1 MRFPYALLPLLVTPA
16 ALAENNDTFFS
27 PILPGFHPD
36 PSCISVPELDWTFFC
51 ATSSF
56 AAFPGV
62 PIHASKDLVHWK
74 LISNALARP
83 EQLPDL
89 AIINGSTSGIW
100 APSLRYHDGTFYI
113 MTTLVF
119 DHEPQSN
126 LSRWDNFLIS
136 TTDPYNSTA
145 WSDPIHFPFVGYDT
159 DPFWDPQDN
168 NKTYVTGS
176 HAYRIYP
183 AITQAPIDL
192 DTGKLEYD
200 PVILWNGTGG
210 NAPEGPHVYY
220 KDDYYYLMIA
230 ESGTGIGH
238 METIARSQSLNG
250 ESYHAY
256 DGNPIVTN
264 ANTSAYFQT
273 VGHADLFQ
281 DRKGQWWGVA
291 LSTRSGPEYEVFPM
305 GRESVLAPVTWEEGG
320 WPIWTN
326 ITGKMEGWPLPPPE
340 AITQGEGQLLN
351 TPDHLTFPPNST
363 LPPHLIHWRIPVR
376 ENYQVSAPNHP
387 NTLQLTASVLNLT
400 GHDGVTA
407 LHAQGQT
414 FLARRQVDTFFTFAA
429 NLDISDLRRE
439 GDEAGV
445 SVFLTQNHHYDLG
458 IVMLPS
464 SSSSSSSPTSHQS
477 DPSTPLLTPHFR
489 LRGISSSSSS
499 TTDFPTLIL
508 PLNPTWLSPPW
519 PSPDRSH
526 TTPTSNPIRLAITA
540 TNLTHYAL
548 SAAPAGAEHLRQ
560 TLGYAAAAGV
570 SYGFTGAL
578 VGVYASVNGRVEGGE
593 EGMGKGKKGGWK
605 QGWEGG
611 RGGRD
616 DGEREGGEGAGMKG
630 EEEDEGEEDA
640 GVSSRARL
648 PKVWVSEWEYMGLG
662 QVRS

>member
-1 MRFPYALLPLLVTPA
+1 MRFQDAVLSLLVPI
-16 ALAENNDTFFS
+16 ALAETNDTFFN

-56 AAFPGV
+56 SAFPGI

-89 AIINGSTSGIW
+89 AIVNGSTSGIW
-100 APSLRYHDGTFYI
+100 APSIRYHDGTFYI

-126 LSRWDNFLIS
+126 VSRWDNFLIS

-192 DTGKLEYD
+192 TTGELEYD

-210 NAPEGPHVYY
+210 QAPEGPHVYY

-230 ESGTGIGH
+230 EGGTGIGH
-238 METIARSQSLNG
+238 METIARSRSLHD
-250 ESYHAY
+250 EYYHAY
-256 DGNPIVTN
+256 EGNPIVTN

-305 GRESVLAPVTWEEGG
+305 GRESVLAPVTWPEGG
-320 WPIWTN
+320 WPIWSN
-326 ITGKMEGWPLPPPE
+326 ITGKMEGWPLPPSEEP
-340 AITQGEGQLLN
+340 ITQGEGKLIN
-351 TPDHLTFPPNST
+351 TPDDLTFPPNST
-363 LPPHLIHWRIPVR
+363 LPPQLIHWRIPVR
-376 ENYQVSAPNHP
+376 ENYQVSAPDHP
-387 NTLQLTASVLNLT
+387 NSLQLTASVLNLT
-400 GHDGVTA
+400 GYDGVTA
-407 LHAQGQT
+407 FHPQGQT
-414 FLARRQVDTFFTFAA
+414 FIARRQVDTFFTYSV
-429 NLDISDLRRE
+429 NLDISDLTAE
-439 GDEAGV
+439 EDEAGV

-464 SSSSSSSPTSHQS
+464 SSSSPTDDPPSNTSS
-477 DPSTPLLTPHFR
+477 LTPHFR
-489 LRGISSSSSS
+489 LRGISSSSTSAP
-499 TTDFPTLIL
+499 DFPTLIL
-508 PLNPTWLSPPW
+508 PINQTWLDRPESP
-519 PSPDRSH
+519 
-526 TTPTSNPIRLAITA
+526 NLLRLEIKAS
-540 TNLTHYAL
+540 NLTHYAL

-560 TLGYAAAAGV
+560 TLGYAPARGV
-570 SYGFTGAL
+570 SYGFTGVL
-578 VGVYASVNGRVEGGE
+578 VGVYASVNGREVVDVEVGGDGEEGGRWHGDDGHGHGNGGYGGE
-593 EGMGKGKKGGWK
+593 EEEAGG
-605 QGWEGG
+605 G
-611 RGGRD
+611 D
-616 DGEREGGEGAGMKG
+616 
-630 EEEDEGEEDA
+630 
-640 GVSSRARL
+640 SL
-648 PKVWVSEWEYMGLG
+648 PKVW
-662 QVRS
+662 

>member
-1 MRFPYALLPLLVTPA
+1 MRLQDTILSLLLLAA
-16 ALAENNDTFFS
+16 ALAENNDTFFN

-56 AAFPGV
+56 AAFPGI

-74 LISNALARP
+74 LVSNALARP

-126 LSRWDNFLIS
+126 FSRWDNFLIS
-136 TTDPYNSTA
+136 TTDPYSSTA

-192 DTGKLEYD
+192 NTGELEYD

-220 KDDYYYLMIA
+220 KDGYYYLMIA
-230 ESGTGIGH
+230 EGGTGIGH
-238 METIARSQSLNG
+238 METIARSRSLNG
-250 ESYHAY
+250 EYYHAY

-291 LSTRSGPEYEVFPM
+291 LSTRSGPEYKVFPM

-320 WPIWTN
+320 WPTWTN
-326 ITGKMEGWPLPPPE
+326 ITGKMEGWPLPPSE

-351 TPDHLTFPPNST
+351 TPDHLTFPPNSP
-363 LPPHLIHWRIPVR
+363 LPPHLIHWRIPIR

-387 NTLQLTASVLNLT
+387 NALQLTASVLNLT
-400 GHDGVTA
+400 GYDGATT
-407 LHAQGQT
+407 LHPQGQT
-414 FLARRQVDTFFTFAA
+414 FLSRRQVDTFFTFAA
-429 NLDISDLRRE
+429 NLDISDLGRE
-439 GDEAGV
+439 EDEAGI

-464 SSSSSSSPTSHQS
+464 SPSSPT
-477 DPSTPLLTPHFR
+477 DPPSTTASLTPHFR

-499 TTDFPTLIL
+499 SSPQTDFPTLIL
-508 PLNPTWLSPPW
+508 PLNHTWLDNPEE
-519 PSPDRSH
+519 
-526 TTPTSNPIRLAITA
+526 TPNLPLLRLEIKA
-540 TNLTHYAL
+540 TNRTHYAL
-548 SAAPAGAEHLRQ
+548 SAAPAGAEHVRQ
-560 TLGYAAAAGV
+560 TLGYAPAAGV

-578 VGVYASVNGRVEGGE
+578 VGVYASVNGRE
-593 EGMGKGKKGGWK
+593 EGMGKEVGWE
-605 QGWEGG
+605 QGWERGCGG
-611 RGGRD
+611 V
-616 DGEREGGEGAGMKG
+616 GEGEGEGEEAGD
-630 EEEDEGEEDA
+630 EEDEGEA
-640 GVSSRARL
+640 GGSRALL
-648 PKVWVSEWEYMGLG
+648 PKVW
-662 QVRS
+662 

>member
-1 MRFPYALLPLLVTPA
+1 MRLQDTIPSLLLSAA
-16 ALAENNDTFFS
+16 ALAENNDTFFN

-56 AAFPGV
+56 AAFPGI

-126 LSRWDNFLIS
+126 FSRWDNFLIS

-192 DTGKLEYD
+192 NTGELEYD

-230 ESGTGIGH
+230 EGGTGIGH
-238 METIARSQSLNG
+238 METIARSRSLNG
-250 ESYHAY
+250 EYYHAY

-291 LSTRSGPEYEVFPM
+291 LSTRSGPEYEVFSM

-320 WPIWTN
+320 WPIWSN
-326 ITGKMEGWPLPPPE
+326 ITGKMEGWPLPASE

-363 LPPHLIHWRIPVR
+363 LPPHLTHWRIPVR
-376 ENYQVSAPNHP
+376 ENHQVSAPNHP

-407 LHAQGQT
+407 FHRQGQT

-439 GDEAGV
+439 EDEAGI
-445 SVFLTQNHHYDLG
+445 SIFLTQNHHYDLG

-464 SSSSSSSPTSHQS
+464 PSPT
-477 DPSTPLLTPHFR
+477 DPPSTTPSLTPHFR

-499 TTDFPTLIL
+499 SSAPTGFPTLIL
-508 PLNPTWLSPPW
+508 PLNHTWLSPF
-519 PSPDRSH
+519 PSPSH
-526 TTPTSNPIRLAITA
+526 PNPTPNSIRLAITA
-540 TNLTHYAL
+540 SNRTHYAL

-560 TLGYAAAAGV
+560 TLGYAPAAGV

-578 VGVYASVNGRVEGGE
+578 VGVYASVNGRVEGE
-593 EGMGKGKKGGWK
+593 EGMGKGKKGGRD
-605 QGWEGG
+605 QQDWERGC
-611 RGGRD
+611 GGRD
-616 DGEREGGEGAGMKG
+616 GEGGEGAAWIK
-630 EEEDEGEEDA
+630 EAEEDEGEEDA
-640 GVSSRARL
+640 GGSSRGPL
-648 PKVWVSEWEYMGLG
+648 PKVWVSEWEYEGWG

>member
-1 MRFPYALLPLLVTPA
+1 MRFQYGLLPLLVMPA
-16 ALAENNDTFFS
+16 ALAETNDTFFN

-36 PSCISVPELDWTFFC
+36 PSCISVPELNWTFFC

-56 AAFPGV
+56 SAFPGI

-100 APSLRYHDGTFYI
+100 APSIRYHDGTFYI

-126 LSRWDNFLIS
+126 VSRWDNFLIS

-192 DTGKLEYD
+192 TTGELEYD

-210 NAPEGPHVYY
+210 QAPEGPHVYY

-230 ESGTGIGH
+230 EGGTGIGH
-238 METIARSQSLNG
+238 METIARSRSLND
-250 ESYHAY
+250 EYYHAY
-256 DGNPIVTN
+256 EGNPIVTN

-305 GRESVLAPVTWEEGG
+305 GRESVLAPVTWPEGG
-320 WPIWTN
+320 WPIWSN
-326 ITGKMEGWPLPPPE
+326 ITGKMEGWPLPPSEP
-340 AITQGEGQLLN
+340 ITQGEGKLIN
-351 TPDHLTFPPNST
+351 TPDDLTFPPNST
-363 LPPHLIHWRIPVR
+363 LPPQLIHWRIPVR
-376 ENYQVSAPNHP
+376 ENYQVSAPDHP
-387 NTLQLTASVLNLT
+387 NSLQLTASVLNLT
-400 GHDGVTA
+400 GYDGVTA
-407 LHAQGQT
+407 FHPQGQT
-414 FLARRQVDTFFTFAA
+414 FLARRQVDTFFTYSV
-429 NLDISDLRRE
+429 NLDISDLTAE
-439 GDEAGV
+439 EDEAGV

-458 IVMLPS
+458 IVMLPPS
-464 SSSSSSSPTSHQS
+464 SSSTSSPT
-477 DPSTPLLTPHFR
+477 DDPPSTDTAPLTPHFR
-489 LRGISSSSSS
+489 LRGISSSSTSS
-499 TTDFPTLIL
+499 QTDFPTLIL
-508 PLNPTWLSPPW
+508 PVNETWLNPNSPEG
-519 PSPDRSH
+519 
-526 TTPTSNPIRLAITA
+526 TPNLLRLEIKA

-548 SAAPAGAEHLRQ
+548 SAAPGGAEHLRQ
-560 TLGYAAAAGV
+560 TLGYAPARGV
-570 SYGFTGAL
+570 SYGFTGVL
-578 VGVYASVNGRVEGGE
+578 VGVYASVNGREIEVETEREGEGDGKEGG
-593 EGMGKGKKGGWK
+593 GW
-605 QGWEGG
+605 GEGG
-611 RGGRD
+611 RW
-616 DGEREGGEGAGMKG
+616 DGDGYGDGDREGEHGGKG
-630 EEEDEGEEDA
+630 DRDGKETGD
-640 GVSSRARL
+640 SL
-648 PKVWVSEWEYMGLG
+648 PKVWVSEWKYEGMG

>member
-1 MRFPYALLPLLVTPA
+1 MRFQDTVLPLLVMPA
-16 ALAENNDTFFS
+16 ALAETNDTFFN

-56 AAFPGV
+56 SAFPGI

-100 APSLRYHDGTFYI
+100 APSIRYHDGTFYI

-126 LSRWDNFLIS
+126 VSRWDNFLIS

-192 DTGKLEYD
+192 NTGELEYD

-210 NAPEGPHVYY
+210 QAPEGPHVYY

-230 ESGTGIGH
+230 EGGTGIGH
-238 METIARSQSLNG
+238 METIARSRSLQD
-250 ESYHAY
+250 EYYHAY
-256 DGNPIVTN
+256 EGNPIVTN

-305 GRESVLAPVTWEEGG
+305 GRESVLAPVTWPEGG
-320 WPIWTN
+320 WPIWSN
-326 ITGKMEGWPLPPPE
+326 ITGKMEGWPLPPSEP
-340 AITQGEGQLLN
+340 ITKGEGKLIN
-351 TPDHLTFPPNST
+351 TPDDLTFPPNST
-363 LPPHLIHWRIPVR
+363 LPPQLIHWRIPVR
-376 ENYQVSAPNHP
+376 ENYQVSAPDHP
-387 NTLQLTASVLNLT
+387 NSLQLTASVLNLT
-400 GHDGVTA
+400 GYDGVTA
-407 LHAQGQT
+407 FHPQGQT
-414 FLARRQVDTFFTFAA
+414 FLARRQVDTFFTYSV
-429 NLDISDLRRE
+429 NLDISDLTAE
-439 GDEAGV
+439 EDEAGV

-458 IVMLPS
+458 IVMLPAS
-464 SSSSSSSPTSHQS
+464 SSSTSSPT
-477 DPSTPLLTPHFR
+477 DDPPSTDTTPLTPHFR
-489 LRGISSSSSS
+489 LRGISSSSSTS
-499 TTDFPTLIL
+499 SQTDFPTLIL
-508 PLNPTWLSPPW
+508 PVNETWLNPNSPEG
-519 PSPDRSH
+519 
-526 TTPTSNPIRLAITA
+526 TPNLLRLEIKA

-548 SAAPAGAEHLRQ
+548 SAAPVGAEHLRQ
-560 TLGYAAAAGV
+560 TLGYAPARGV
-570 SYGFTGAL
+570 SYGFTGVL
-578 VGVYASVNGRVEGGE
+578 VGVYASVNGREGEGGGDGE
-593 EGMGKGKKGGWK
+593 EGGRWDGDDGHGHGNGGYGSGK
-605 QGWEGG
+605 
-611 RGGRD
+611 GGRD
-616 DGEREGGEGAGMKG
+616 G
-630 EEEDEGEEDA
+630 EEGEA
-640 GVSSRARL
+640 GGGDSL
-648 PKVWVSEWEYMGLG
+648 PKVWVSEWKYEGMG

>member
-1 MRFPYALLPLLVTPA
+1 MRFQHAALPLLVMPA
-16 ALAENNDTFFS
+16 ALAETNDTFFN

-56 AAFPGV
+56 SAFPGI

-100 APSLRYHDGTFYI
+100 APSIRYHDGTFYI

-126 LSRWDNFLIS
+126 VSRWDNFLIS

-192 DTGKLEYD
+192 TTGELEYD

-210 NAPEGPHVYY
+210 QAPEGPHVYY

-230 ESGTGIGH
+230 EGGTGIGH
-238 METIARSQSLNG
+238 METIARSRSLND
-250 ESYHAY
+250 EYYQAY

-281 DRKGQWWGVA
+281 DRRGQWWGVA

-305 GRESVLAPVTWEEGG
+305 GRESVLAPVTWPEGG
-320 WPIWTN
+320 WPIWSN
-326 ITGKMEGWPLPPPE
+326 ITGKMEGWPLPPPPSE
-340 AITQGEGQLLN
+340 PITQGEGKLIN
-351 TPDHLTFPPNST
+351 TPDDLTFPPNST
-363 LPPHLIHWRIPVR
+363 LPPQLIHWRIPVR
-376 ENYQVSAPNHP
+376 ENYQVSARDHP
-387 NTLQLTASVLNLT
+387 NSLQLTASVLNLT
-400 GHDGVTA
+400 GYDGVTA
-407 LHAQGQT
+407 FHPQGQT
-414 FLARRQVDTFFTFAA
+414 FIARRQVDTFFTFAA
-429 NLDISDLRRE
+429 NLDISDLRSE

-458 IVMLPS
+458 IVMLSPSTS
-464 SSSSSSSPTSHQS
+464 SSSSSSSPT
-477 DPSTPLLTPHFR
+477 DDPPSTSSPTPHFR

-499 TTDFPTLIL
+499 STSQPDFPTLIL
-508 PLNPTWLSPPW
+508 PINQTWLNH
-519 PSPDRSH
+519 PSS
-526 TTPTSNPIRLAITA
+526 TPNLLRLEIKAS
-540 TNLTHYAL
+540 NLTHYAL
-548 SAAPAGAEHLRQ
+548 SAAPAGFEHLRQ
-560 TLGYAAAAGV
+560 TLGYAPARGV

-578 VGVYASVNGRVEGGE
+578 VGVYASSNGREGVRGGGE
-593 EGMGKGKKGGWK
+593 WGWDHGEGNGGEGEGKGNGDGNGDGG
-605 QGWEGG
+605 
-611 RGGRD
+611 
-616 DGEREGGEGAGMKG
+616 EGGEG
-630 EEEDEGEEDA
+630 
-640 GVSSRARL
+640 SL
-648 PKVWVSEWEYMGLG
+648 FNVWVSEWRYEGMG

>member
-1 MRFPYALLPLLVTPA
+1 MRFQYGLLPLLVMPA
-16 ALAENNDTFFS
+16 ALAETNDTFFN

-36 PSCISVPELDWTFFC
+36 PSCISVPELNWTFFC

-56 AAFPGV
+56 SAFPGI

-100 APSLRYHDGTFYI
+100 APSIRYHDGTFYI

-126 LSRWDNFLIS
+126 VSRWDNFLIS

-192 DTGKLEYD
+192 TTGELEYD

-210 NAPEGPHVYY
+210 QAPEGPHVYY

-230 ESGTGIGH
+230 EGGTGIGH
-238 METIARSQSLNG
+238 METIARSRSLND
-250 ESYHAY
+250 EYYHAY
-256 DGNPIVTN
+256 EGNPIVTN

-305 GRESVLAPVTWEEGG
+305 GRESVLAPVTWPEGG
-320 WPIWTN
+320 WPIWSN
-326 ITGKMEGWPLPPPE
+326 ITGKMEGWPLPPSEP
-340 AITQGEGQLLN
+340 ITQGEGKLIN
-351 TPDHLTFPPNST
+351 TPDDLTFPPNST
-363 LPPHLIHWRIPVR
+363 LPPQLIHWRIPVR
-376 ENYQVSAPNHP
+376 ENYQVSAPDHP
-387 NTLQLTASVLNLT
+387 NSLQLTASVLNLT
-400 GHDGVTA
+400 GYDGVTA
-407 LHAQGQT
+407 FHPQGQT
-414 FLARRQVDTFFTFAA
+414 FLARRQVDTFFTYSV
-429 NLDISDLRRE
+429 NLDISDLTAE
-439 GDEAGV
+439 EDEAGV

-458 IVMLPS
+458 IVMLPPS
-464 SSSSSSSPTSHQS
+464 SSSTSSPT
-477 DPSTPLLTPHFR
+477 DDPPSTDTAPLTPHFR
-489 LRGISSSSSS
+489 LRGISSSSTSS
-499 TTDFPTLIL
+499 QTDFPTLIL
-508 PLNPTWLSPPW
+508 PVNETWLNPNSPEG
-519 PSPDRSH
+519 
-526 TTPTSNPIRLAITA
+526 TPNLLRLEIKA

-548 SAAPAGAEHLRQ
+548 SAAPGGAEHLRQ
-560 TLGYAAAAGV
+560 TLGYAPARGV
-570 SYGFTGAL
+570 SYGFTGVL
-578 VGVYASVNGRVEGGE
+578 VGVYASCNGREGFGIEGE
-593 EGMGKGKKGGWK
+593 GEGEGSGVGGGWDH
-605 QGWEGG
+605 QDGG
-611 RGGRD
+611 YGG
-616 DGEREGGEGAGMKG
+616 DGDGKETGG
-630 EEEDEGEEDA
+630 
-640 GVSSRARL
+640 SR
-648 PKVWVSEWEYMGLG
+648 PKVWVSEWKYEGMG

>member
-1 MRFPYALLPLLVTPA
+1 MRFQHALLPLLAMPA
-16 ALAENNDTFFS
+16 ALAETNDTFFN

-56 AAFPGV
+56 SAFPGI

-100 APSLRYHDGTFYI
+100 APSIRYHDGTFYI

-119 DHEPQSN
+119 DHEPQAN
-126 LSRWDNFLIS
+126 VSRWDNFLIS

-145 WSDPIHFPFVGYDT
+145 WSDAIHFPFVGYDT

-192 DTGKLEYD
+192 NTGELEYE

-230 ESGTGIGH
+230 EGGTGIGH
-238 METIARSQSLNG
+238 METIARSRSLNG
-250 ESYHAY
+250 EYYQAY
-256 DGNPIVTN
+256 VGNPIVTN

-305 GRESVLAPVTWEEGG
+305 GRESVLAPVTWPEGG
-320 WPIWTN
+320 WPIWSN
-326 ITGKMEGWPLPPPE
+326 ITGKMDGWPLPPSEP
-340 AITQGEGQLLN
+340 ITKGEGKLIN
-351 TPDHLTFPPNST
+351 TPDDLTFPPNST
-363 LPPHLIHWRIPVR
+363 LPPQLIHWRIPVR
-376 ENYQVSAPNHP
+376 ENYQVSARDHP
-387 NTLQLTASVLNLT
+387 NSLQLTASVLNLT
-400 GHDGVTA
+400 GYDGVTA
-407 LHAQGQT
+407 FHPQGQT
-414 FLARRQVDTFFTFAA
+414 FLARRQVDTFFTYSV
-429 NLDISDLRRE
+429 NLDISDLRHE
-439 GDEAGV
+439 EDEAGV

-458 IVMLPS
+458 IVMLPPSTTS
-464 SSSSSSSPTSHQS
+464 SSQAD
-477 DPSTPLLTPHFR
+477 DPPSNTAPLTPHFR
-489 LRGISSSSSS
+489 LRGISSSS
-499 TTDFPTLIL
+499 TIDFPTLIL
-508 PLNPTWLSPPW
+508 PINQTWLNRPESP
-519 PSPDRSH
+519 
-526 TTPTSNPIRLAITA
+526 NLLRLEIKA

-560 TLGYAAAAGV
+560 TLGYAPA
-570 SYGFTGAL
+570 
-578 VGVYASVNGRVEGGE
+578 EG
-593 EGMGKGKKGGWK
+593 
-605 QGWEGG
+605 
-611 RGGRD
+611 
-616 DGEREGGEGAGMKG
+616 
-630 EEEDEGEEDA
+630 
-640 GVSSRARL
+640 
-648 PKVWVSEWEYMGLG
+648 
-662 QVRS
+662 